1 MIVSFFKNGKNIL
14 YLFFDAASVENS
26 REQGILRGD
35 RASSGS
41 APLVSLFFLSK
52 QAGLKVGQKVLTS
65 GVGGVYPSGILIGV
79 VQDFRVRELDG
90 AATLVPAVDLT
101 GLQDLF
107 IVVSDPR

>member
-1 MIVSFFKNGKNIL
+1 M
-14 YLFFDAASVENS
+14 
-26 REQGILRGD
+26 RGD